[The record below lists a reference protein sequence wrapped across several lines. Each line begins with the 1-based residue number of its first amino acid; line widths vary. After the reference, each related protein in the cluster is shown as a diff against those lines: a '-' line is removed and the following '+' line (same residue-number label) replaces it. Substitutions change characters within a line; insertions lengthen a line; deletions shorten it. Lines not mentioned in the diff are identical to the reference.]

1 MIGLVILAM
10 ALGMALVAFVLSATS
25 HVDKVD
31 PTNAEHAVAGSIR
44 SHPKLRRFIS
54 QRLDRTSAG
63 GLLLTLSFALLF
75 GVALVLGVLL
85 DMINGSSGLARWDAG
100 VAQFGA
106 DHATGGAIRVV
117 EAVTQLGAR
126 WVTVIALLAAATID
140 WFRSRKL
147 EVFVFVAVVSL
158 GEMLLNNTIKV
169 IVSRERPSVL
179 QAVTAHGWSF
189 PSGHSSAAAA
199 AWAAVALVLGRN
211 RPRQVRALLAAAA
224 VLIAVGVA
232 TSRALLGVHW
242 LTDVIGGLA
251 LGWGWFMLVAIA
263 FGGRRQRLGEPVE
276 EAVPEIKPGVHDAT
290 STQGATEKTG
300 QRPAQREDVHS

>member
-10 ALGMALVAFVLSATS
+10 ALGTAFIAFVLSATA

-31 PTNAEHAVAGSIR
+31 PNKAEHAVAGSIR

-54 QRLDRTSAG
+54 QRLDRTTAG

-75 GVALVLGVLL
+75 GVALVLGVLV
-85 DMINGSSGLARWDAG
+85 DMINGSRGLARFDAG

-106 DHATGGAIRVV
+106 DHATGGAIRIV
-117 EAVTQLGAR
+117 EDVTQLGAR

-169 IVSRERPSVL
+169 IVARERPAVL
-179 QAVTAHGWSF
+179 QVVGAHGWSF

-211 RPRQVRALLAAAA
+211 RPRQVRAVLAAAA
-224 VLIAVGVA
+224 VLIAIGVA

-276 EAVPEIKPGVHDAT
+276 EAVPEIKPGVQEAT
-290 STQGATEKTG
+290 TERTVE
-300 QRPAQREDVHS
+300 RTAQREDVHS